1 MIIFLEYESLIQP
14 NFDMY
19 VTIAYFCLCVGS
31 HPIYIYVICVCLRTV
46 VSNKSWLYEWNGGYL
61 RRGRN
66 YLPLSGFIPGVWWGC
81 SYFWFS
87 VLCFVFRR
95 PLSCVPNVA
104 SFFFFLHCSFLIVPL
119 VFSNVYLLT
128 SPFFVDTHSPFLEFC
143 LSSFHLFGLCRQCV
157 ICYKIPLKYPD
168 LYIYLCIFI

>member
-1 MIIFLEYESLIQP
+1 MWFVFVYVQWCPTSLDYMSEMADILDVAGTTYP
-14 NFDMY
+14 
-19 VTIAYFCLCVGS
+19 S
-31 HPIYIYVICVCLRTV
+31 R
-46 VSNKSWLYEWNGGYL
+46 
-61 RRGRN
+61 
-66 YLPLSGFIPGVWWGC
+66 LSGFITGVWWGC

-143 LSSFHLFGLCRQCV
+143 LSSFHLFGLCRLCV